1 MVPKRI
7 GKNSLSS
14 SDEFAKHYSEGPTR
28 VQFMNK
34 DPRGWT
40 EFRTQLAEHSAQG
53 SVLTMR
59 GVQARRP
66 SLFDLEPQMKELMVP
81 TLIITGD
88 EDEPCLVPG
97 IFMKRLIRSS
107 ALVILPNSGH
117 TINLEEPDAFNNSVD
132 QFLTQVKSGRWPV
145 RETSTDPEAS
155 ILGMNSASD

>member
-1 MVPKRI
+1 
-7 GKNSLSS
+7 
-14 SDEFAKHYSEGPTR
+14 
-28 VQFMNK
+28 MNK

-81 TLIITGD
+81 TLVITGD

-107 ALVILPNSGH
+107 ALVTLPNSGH
-117 TINLEEPDAFNNSVD
+117 PD
-132 QFLTQVKSGRWPV
+132 KSR
-145 RETSTDPEAS
+145 RT
-155 ILGMNSASD
+155 

>member
-1 MVPKRI
+1 
-7 GKNSLSS
+7 
-14 SDEFAKHYSEGPTR
+14 
-28 VQFMNK
+28 MNK

-59 GVQARRP
+59 GVQAQRP

-81 TLIITGD
+81 TLVITGD

-107 ALVILPNSGH
+107 ALVTLPNSGH
-117 TINLEEPDAFNNSVD
+117 TINLEEPDAFNSAVD
-132 QFLTQVKSGRWPV
+132 QFLIQVKSGRWPV
-145 RETSTDPEAS
+145 RETATDPKAS
-155 ILGMNSASD
+155 ILGMNAASD